1 MRYYSLLIV
10 LLLSACYSSKKAE
23 KQVGKAL
30 LYHPEIVATIARN
43 AFPCFNV
50 KVDTITKEKMIMV
63 DCPESDSTIIYVRE
77 NAIHETIHDTI
88 HLTRNVKVPVKVQD
102 IMLYTYYEDSA
113 KIKLLQNQIYK
124 LTTNENILTY
134 KISNKNRVIKYLI
147 IFIVCLS
154 IPFLFKLL
162 IKKLS

>member
-10 LLLSACYSSKKAE
+10 LLLSGCYSSKKAE
-23 KQVGKAL
+23 KQVDKAL

-50 KVDTITKEKMIMV
+50 KIDTITNDKLIYI
-63 DCPESDSTIIYVRE
+63 DCPA
-77 NAIHETIHDTI
+77 AIHDSVIIKGRDTI
-88 HLTRNVKVPVKVQD
+88 KLNFTKFVKVPYSLPQITIYKS
-102 IMLYTYYEDSA
+102 IEDSA
-113 KIKLLQNQIYK
+113 KIKLLQHQIYK

-134 KISNKNRVIKYLI
+134 KISNKNKVIKYLI

-154 IPFLFKLL
+154 IPFLFKLI

>member
-1 MRYYSLLIV
+1 MRLFSLLIV
-10 LLLSACYSSKKAE
+10 LLLSACYGSKKAE

-43 AFPCFNV
+43 AFPCYNV
-50 KVDTITKEKMIMV
+50 KIDTITNDKLIYI
-63 DCPESDSTIIYVRE
+63 DCPA
-77 NAIHETIHDTI
+77 AIHDSVIIQGRDTI
-88 HLTRNVKVPVKVQD
+88 KLNFTKFVKVPYSLPQITIYKS
-102 IMLYTYYEDSA
+102 IEDSA
-113 KIKLLQNQIYK
+113 KIKLLQDQVYR

-134 KISNKNRVIKYLI
+134 KISNKNKIIKWLI

-154 IPFLFKLL
+154 IPFLFKLV

>member
-10 LLLSACYSSKKAE
+10 LLLSACYGSKKAE

-30 LYHPEIVATIARN
+30 YYHPEIVATIARN
-43 AFPCFNV
+43 AFPCYNV
-50 KVDTITKEKMIMV
+50 KVDTITNDKLIYI
-63 DCPESDSTIIYVRE
+63 DCPA
-77 NAIHETIHDTI
+77 AIHDSVIIQGHDTI
-88 HLTRNVKVPVKVQD
+88 KLKFTKFVKVPYSLPQITIYKS
-102 IMLYTYYEDSA
+102 IEDSA

-134 KISNKNRVIKYLI
+134 KISNKNKVIKWLI

-154 IPFLFKLL
+154 IPYLFKLL

>member
-1 MRYYSLLIV
+1 M
-10 LLLSACYSSKKAE
+10 SACYGSKKAE

-43 AFPCFNV
+43 AFPCYNV
-50 KVDTITKEKMIMV
+50 KIDTITNDKLIYI
-63 DCPESDSTIIYVRE
+63 DCPA
-77 NAIHETIHDTI
+77 AIHDSVIIQGRDTI
-88 HLTRNVKVPVKVQD
+88 KLNFTKFVKVPYSLPQITIYKS
-102 IMLYTYYEDSA
+102 IEDSA
-113 KIKLLQNQIYK
+113 KIKLLQDQVYR

-134 KISNKNRVIKYLI
+134 KISNKNKIIKWLI

-154 IPFLFKLL
+154 IPFLFKLV